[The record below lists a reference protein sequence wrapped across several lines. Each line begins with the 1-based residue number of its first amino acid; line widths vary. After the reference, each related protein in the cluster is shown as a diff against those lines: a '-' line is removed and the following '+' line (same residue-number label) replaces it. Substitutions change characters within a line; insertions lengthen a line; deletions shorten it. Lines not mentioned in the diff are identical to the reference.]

1 MIDAAALRAQV
12 WSAAPFLEAS
22 PRPAGQPAADPLAWG
37 ADADGYLGLLRAQAL
52 GGPDAYFALC
62 CAAHHATVASYVP
75 TDVDSKVRGALWSE
89 GVDAQARARRAAFAL
104 SARAWSVDP
113 VSARQVTLPG
123 GAVSGHD
130 GEWLAILIGAHGAC
144 GGGEE
149 ELAGRLRESVEAELA
164 REAAL
169 FARAERTAGAEIAT
183 LRAAA
188 VLTHNAGDCDQAL
201 SYARPGAGADARA
214 RWARLA
220 HEGPAR
226 HGGAY
231 LRAAAIYKSTL
242 ASEGHRNYPLR
253 QAKALRRERALWL
266 PIAPFL
272 DEWGALVATHPALRA
287 VERAQVAECLI
298 DGCAAVPGQQGYY
311 RALVG
316 LIEAWPGGSAAL
328 ERQLGAKA
336 RRALAAAPM
345 RRQLAVSRASFEQ
358 SARKRLAQARSAD
371 A

>member
-1 MIDAAALRAQV
+1 MPRRCARRCG
-12 WSAAPFLEAS
+12 APPPS
-22 PRPAGQPAADPLAWG
+22 SRPRPAQRSGPRPIPWRWG
-37 ADADGYLGLLRAQAL
+37 AVTDGYLGLLHASDDRGAD
-52 GGPDAYFALC
+52 GYFALC
-62 CAAHHATVASYVP
+62 CAAHHASVASYVP
-75 TDVDSKVRGALWSE
+75 TDVDSKVRGALWSD

-104 SARAWSVDP
+104 AARAWSVDP
-113 VSARQVTLPG
+113 VSARHVALPG
-123 GAVSGHD
+123 GTVSGHD

-149 ELAGRLRESVEAELA
+149 ELAARLAEAVEAELA

-169 FARAERTAGAEIAT
+169 FTRAERTAGAELAT
-183 LRAAA
+183 LCAAA

-201 SYARPGAGADARA
+201 GYASPDAAERA

-226 HGGAY
+226 HGGAFA
-231 LRAAAIYKSTL
+231 RAAAIYKATL

-253 QAKALRRERALWL
+253 AAKALRRDRALWL

-272 DEWGALVATHPALRA
+272 DEWGATVATHDALSTA
-287 VERAQVAECLI
+287 ERAQVAECLL

-311 RALVG
+311 RALAG
-316 LIEAWPGGSAAL
+316 LVEAWPGGAAAL

-358 SARKRLAQARSAD
+358 SARKRLVQARSAR